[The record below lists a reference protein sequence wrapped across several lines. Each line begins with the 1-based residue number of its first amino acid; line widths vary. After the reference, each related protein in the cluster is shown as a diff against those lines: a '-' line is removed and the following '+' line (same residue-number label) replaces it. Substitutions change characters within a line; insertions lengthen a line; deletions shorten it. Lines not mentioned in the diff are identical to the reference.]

1 MNNIFLKNN
10 NLTVKISTL
19 GAEIQSLKK
28 SEKEYIWEGNPD
40 IWEGHSPILFPIC
53 EKLADN
59 KFIIDGKEFSL
70 NMHGF
75 AKKSVFEI
83 EKSIDTEV
91 IFLLKESS
99 DTLKHYPFHFE
110 LRIIYTL
117 KNDSIHIK
125 YSVTNTDTKTM
136 YFSIGAHEAYACDG
150 GIENYSLVFDTCE
163 SFETLLLNDGFLNHK
178 VQKITDD
185 SCELPL
191 KYSYMEFDTLIFSNL
206 KSKTVKLKNN
216 ITGDTVAIDFSDFKN
231 LLLWTIPN
239 AQYICIEP
247 WNGLP
252 DYVDSNHN
260 IAEKTD
266 IISLSG
272 GHVFECVH
280 TLTF

>member
-1 MNNIFLKNN
+1 
-10 NLTVKISTL
+10 
-19 GAEIQSLKK
+19 
-28 SEKEYIWEGNPD
+28 
-40 IWEGHSPILFPIC
+40 
-53 EKLADN
+53 
-59 KFIIDGKEFSL
+59 
-70 NMHGF
+70 MHGF

-83 EKSIDTEV
+83 EKSTDTEV

-99 DTLKHYPFHFE
+99 DTLKHYSFHFE

-185 SCELPL
+185 SCKLPL

-216 ITGDTVAIDFSDFKN
+216 ITDDTVAIDFSDFKN

-239 AQYICIEP
+239 AQYICFEP

-260 IAEKTD
+260 IAEKND

-272 GHVFECVH
+272 
-280 TLTF
+280 

>member
-1 MNNIFLKNN
+1 
-10 NLTVKISTL
+10 
-19 GAEIQSLKK
+19 
-28 SEKEYIWEGNPD
+28 
-40 IWEGHSPILFPIC
+40 
-53 EKLADN
+53 
-59 KFIIDGKEFSL
+59 
-70 NMHGF
+70 MHGF

-83 EKSIDTEV
+83 EKSTDSEI

-185 SCELPL
+185 SCKLPL
-191 KYSYMEFDTLIFSNL
+191 KYSYMKFDSNL

-216 ITGDTVAIDFSDFKN
+216 ITGDTVAIDFSDFKICFYGQFQ
-231 LLLWTIPN
+231 TPN
-239 AQYICIEP
+239 I
-247 WNGLP
+247 
-252 DYVDSNHN
+252 YVSNHG
-260 IAEKTD
+260 T
-266 IISLSG
+266 
-272 GHVFECVH
+272 VFPIM
-280 TLTF
+280 LTVITI

>member
-1 MNNIFLKNN
+1 MENFHYHN
-10 NLTVKISTL
+10 S
-19 GAEIQSLKK
+19 
-28 SEKEYIWEGNPD
+28 
-40 IWEGHSPILFPIC
+40 
-53 EKLADN
+53 
-59 KFIIDGKEFSL
+59 
-70 NMHGF
+70 
-75 AKKSVFEI
+75 FEI
-83 EKSIDTEV
+83 YY
-91 IFLLKESS
+91 LLSGNRKMLIEDRVYEFCTS
-99 DTLKHYPFHFE
+99 DIVF
-110 LRIIYTL
+110 
-117 KNDSIHIK
+117 
-125 YSVTNTDTKTM
+125 TNPNILHRN
-136 YFSIGAHEAYACDG
+136 SA
-150 GIENYSLVFDTCE
+150 
-163 SFETLLLNDGFLNHK
+163 LNDGFLNHK

-216 ITGDTVAIDFSDFKN
+216 ITNDTVAIDFSDFKN

-272 GHVFECVH
+272 GQVFECVH